1 MCKLLGIKKTR
12 TTAYHPQSDGLV
24 ERFNRTLLNLLSIA
38 AREDTCNWDSYLPL
52 LMFAYR
58 TSVQESTGCTPYQLV
73 FGREVRLP
81 IDVMFGL
88 PPHYPTELNK
98 YAMGLR
104 LRLDRAYR
112 QVREYMGLQQRRQ
125 KGHYDK
131 LCNGKPFKIGDM
143 VWLHCPAVPRGKSPK
158 LHCYWQG
165 PYIIHKV
172 LSDILYIWRNE
183 RSPEFIK
190 ITSLHILNVLE
201 FIPFEMFEKYF
212 FKIFSLFDYQ

>member
-1 MCKLLGIKKTR
+1 
-12 TTAYHPQSDGLV
+12 
-24 ERFNRTLLNLLSIA
+24 
-38 AREDTCNWDSYLPL
+38 
-52 LMFAYR
+52 MFAYR

-112 QVREYMGLQQRRQ
+112 QVREYLGLQQRRQ
-125 KGHYDK
+125 KVHYDK

-172 LSDILYIWRNE
+172 LSDILYQIQHRDNK
-183 RSPEFIK
+183 RKSMVVHFNRLKPVA
-190 ITSLHILNVLE
+190 S
-201 FIPFEMFEKYF
+201 
-212 FKIFSLFDYQ
+212 